1 MARYTKGQTGNKAG
15 RPKGSPDWRS
25 KLRTQIEEAA
35 PDLIKQLLV
44 QAKGGDTQAIKLLL
58 DKVLP
63 NVKPETLPVPI
74 PSFGVNINPADAI
87 LDVINQ
93 MTKGGLS
100 LESSEALISAISALV
115 KVREAG
121 EIEKRVMT
129 LEELVSGS
137 FEGGHH
143 GNP

>member
-74 PSFGVNINPADAI
+74 PFFGVNINPADAI